1 MVRMSVGVVRKRL
14 FAGWAPR
21 AVLRAK
27 GADTWCGS
35 AGGGRARKRR
45 LAQRRIRI
53 ARSCG
58 GPRRVRRRRR
68 PPEGACRG
76 RYFYFP
82 RTKTRLRARCAP
94 LRARYGSG
102 ARNHSFRAP
111 ERLPRRAHVPQAG
124 FRATARDLRPARRSA
139 GRCRGVGFCVPAVPR
154 ASARPTLFARVRA
167 RSFRVRIWR
176 RRRAGGAARPSA
188 GLSIPLDVR
197 CAFRPIHTAWARS
210 ALFARSVLF

>member
-1 MVRMSVGVVRKRL
+1 MVRMSVGVARKRL
-14 FAGWAPR
+14 LAGRVPR
-21 AVLRAK
+21 AVLRAR
-27 GADTWCGS
+27 GADAWRGS
-35 AGGGRARKRR
+35 ASGGRVRKRR

-53 ARSCG
+53 ARHCG

-76 RYFYFP
+76 RYFSPFP
-82 RTKTRLRARCAP
+82 RMKTRLRAHCAP

-111 ERLPRRAHVPQAG
+111 ERLPRRAHVPRAG
-124 FRATARDLRPARRSA
+124 FRATARRLRPARRSA
-139 GRCRGVGFCVPAVPR
+139 GRCRGMGFRVPAVPR

-176 RRRAGGAARPSA
+176 QRRAGGAARPSA

-197 CAFRPIHTAWARS
+197 CAFRPIHTA
-210 ALFARSVLF
+210 